1 MDFTV
6 ISQVIGS
13 LGFPIAMCI
22 YMVYVNQSK
31 DKAHA
36 EEQKHMTEALN
47 ELKLV
52 IQKILDKLETMEG

>member
-6 ISQVIGS
+6 LSQVIGS
-13 LGFPIAMCI
+13 LGFPIAMCV

-31 DKAHA
+31 DKEHA
-36 EEQKHMTEALN
+36 EEQKQMTEALN

-52 IQKILDKLETMEG
+52 IQKILDKLDSMEG